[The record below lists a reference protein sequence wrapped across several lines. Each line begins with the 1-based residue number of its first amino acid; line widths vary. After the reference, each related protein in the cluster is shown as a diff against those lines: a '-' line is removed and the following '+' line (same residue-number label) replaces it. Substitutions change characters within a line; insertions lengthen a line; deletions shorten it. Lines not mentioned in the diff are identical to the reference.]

1 MLTAALSK
9 SGDIWKLIVNGL
21 EIDSA
26 LHAICRSTL
35 NIPFGMKVKEPDT
48 GNLAE
53 CVPCTVPDVHQFS
66 RMAYGVRN
74 SFFNLPNAMMYPK
87 FRYTLRELTK
97 TTGIPQLMYL
107 DPMLEIDG
115 DERIDGLRGIS
126 DEWTTWVSN
135 LDVYRVINTAGNV
148 LSLPLYKETRVSV
161 TSTIMSIGHGSHINL
176 TFKECEVTSV
186 STERDR
192 NYLLRLIAAECN
204 DVPARSM
211 LLLLDDSIP
220 LEIIPGFTRL
230 QTVIDTANLMSS

>member
-1 MLTAALSK
+1 MLVSALSK

-26 LHAICRSTL
+26 LHAICRATL
-35 NIPFGMKVKEPDT
+35 NRPFGMKITEEDS

-97 TTGIPQLMYL
+97 TTKIPQLMYL

-115 DERIDGLRGIS
+115 NERIDGLRSIS
-126 DEWTTWVSN
+126 EEWTIWAAN
-135 LDVYRVINTAGNV
+135 LDVYRVINTASSV
-148 LSLPLYKETRVSV
+148 LSLPLSNDTKVTV
-161 TSTIMSIGHGSHINL
+161 TSTILSIGNGSNVNL
-176 TFKECEVTSV
+176 TFKECDVKSV

-192 NYLLRLIAAECN
+192 HYLLRLLAAESD
-204 DVPARSM
+204 DVPPRSM
-211 LLLLDDSIP
+211 LLLSDDSIP

-230 QTVIDTANLMSS
+230 ETVITTATMMS